1 MAKEKKEETK
11 KEKTNAKEKILNKV
25 DKFDKKDYFSTFEVV
40 IIILIAILFGFIIGN
55 VISYTKDR
63 TITTKVP
70 AELTEFIDTYNNII
84 DNYYDK
90 KLDKKKLVDA
100 GIKGMVNYLDD
111 PYSMYMD
118 ETVAEDFNETV
129 DGKYTGIGAT
139 VAYQDGKAIVISMFE
154 NSPAEKAG
162 IKLNDQIIEINGKN
176 VEDKSLDEITNKI
189 KSSKKGS
196 KLKLTVRRDE
206 KDIKITITIGSVEVP
221 SVTSEVITRDNTKV
235 GLITIDTFA
244 ANTYKQFNKELKKLE
259 KENISSLIIDV
270 RNNLGGHLT
279 QVSKIMSLFLEIG
292 NVIYKLEEI
301 IKKSSFKDKTKEH
314 RNYKVVILC
323 NKSSASA
330 SELLL
335 SAFKESYDN
344 SVSVGVTTYGKGTVQ
359 KAYELSSGASIKYT
373 TEKWLTPKGHWI
385 NEKGVKPDIKVEAS
399 EEYKENPT
407 RENDNQLERAIIEAI
422 KKEE

>member
-1 MAKEKKEETK
+1 MAKNKKEEK
-11 KEKTNAKEKILNKV
+11 QNLKEKLLNKV

-55 VISYTKDR
+55 VISYTKDK
-63 TITTKVP
+63 TITAKVP
-70 AELTEFIDTYNNII
+70 AELTELIDTYDSII

-100 GIKGMVNYLDD
+100 GIKGMVDYLDD
-111 PYSMYMD
+111 PFSMYMD
-118 ETVAEDFNETV
+118 KDVAEDFNETV
-129 DGKYTGIGAT
+129 DGEYTGIGAT
-139 VAYQDGKAIVISMFE
+139 VSYQDKKFIVVSMFE
-154 NSPAEKAG
+154 NSPTEKAG
-162 IKLNDQIIEINGKN
+162 IKVGDEIIEINGKS
-176 VEDKSLDEITNKI
+176 VENKSLNEITNQI
-189 KSSKKGS
+189 KKSKKGS
-196 KLKLTVRRDE
+196 KLKLTVKRADE
-206 KDIKITITIGSVEVP
+206 EIKATITVDSVELP
-221 SVTSEVITRDNTKV
+221 SVKSEVITRDDSKI

-244 ANTYKQFNKELKKLE
+244 ANTYKQFNKELKKVE
-259 KENISSLIIDV
+259 KEKIDSLIIDV

-279 QVSKIMSLFLEIG
+279 QVSKIASLFLEKG
-292 NVIYKLEEI
+292 KVIYKLEEKN
-301 IKKSSFKDKTKEH
+301 KKTSFKDETKEH

-335 SAFKESYDN
+335 EAFKESYKN

-407 RENDNQLERAIIEAI
+407 RENDNQLEVAINEAI
-422 KKEE
+422 KKGE